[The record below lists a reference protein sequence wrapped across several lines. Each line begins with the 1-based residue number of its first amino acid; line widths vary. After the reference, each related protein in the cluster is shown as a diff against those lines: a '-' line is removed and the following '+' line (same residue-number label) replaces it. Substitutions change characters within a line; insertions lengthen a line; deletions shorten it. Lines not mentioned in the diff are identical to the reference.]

1 MRLIRRIFFG
11 IFIYLVFASAAAAAG
26 EMRIVSLS
34 PAVTE
39 LVFQLGQGRYLV
51 GRSEV
56 CNYPAEV
63 RDLPIA
69 GRYADPDIEKV
80 LGLRPTLVV
89 SNDLRSPGLERV
101 LRAQGIRLIVKQCRT
116 VEEYREWVVLLG
128 RVLDC
133 PTQAKAELERF
144 DREIAELRKLK
155 PLSASLLWVVSDSP
169 LLTGGRSSLLSE
181 VSQLAGMRNAGDVSG
196 LAYYRISRETLIN
209 DPPDVIIWANSGAS
223 PGADDYFWGGFEAVR
238 KRRIL
243 RYLHEDTVMRPG
255 PRLPEGIRKLRR
267 EVEAFGC
274 GVPVAD
280 GSKIGKTEA
289 AGKGIP
295 AVVKQTAGG
304 EDAKGATEAAGKETP
319 AVVKQTTG
327 REDAVGADDHERKA
341 TVVFRL
347 YAAVVGALLFAVLL
361 AWMTGFWNMIL
372 FMASLGAALL
382 IGVLCGS
389 RFLPP
394 SEWFVDGEW
403 NPIFVLRLMRQLTAL
418 TVGASLAVAGAV
430 FQTVLR
436 NPLAEP
442 FTLGISGGSGVG
454 AALAI
459 ILHLNAISFL
469 AMPLC
474 ALFGALC
481 ALGLVLFGAGW
492 RRDGGESILL
502 GGVIVGTICGSVL
515 MYLLSVADNDQLAGV
530 TWWMLGD
537 LQAAEPRLLLSCALC
552 LAASLVL
559 LRAFSGELN
568 ALAFGDAASWN
579 FGGDPV
585 AVRRILIVVAS
596 LLAAGTVALAGM
608 IGFVGLMIP
617 HAVRRFRGC
626 DHRKLLPILAVTG
639 GAFLM
644 LCDLMSRVVCASR
657 ELPVGV
663 ITSAVGG
670 TLFLYLLKRRR
681 RV

>member
-1 MRLIRRIFFG
+1 MDLVRRIFFG
-11 IFIYLVFASAAAAAG
+11 IFIYGLFVSASAAG
-26 EMRIVSLS
+26 EPRIVSLS

-56 CNYPAEV
+56 CNYPAEAC
-63 RDLPIA
+63 RLPVA
-69 GRYADPDIEKV
+69 GRYAEPDIEK
-80 LGLRPTLVV
+80 LLALHPTLVV
-89 SNDLRSPGLERV
+89 TNDLHSPKLERV
-101 LRAQGIRLIVKQCRT
+101 LREQGIRLIVKQCRT
-116 VEEYREWVVLLG
+116 VQEYREWVELLG
-128 RVLDC
+128 EVLDC
-133 PTQAKAELERF
+133 PERAKAELERF
-144 DREIAELRKLK
+144 DREIAELRKLE
-155 PLSASLLWVVSDSP
+155 PLPISLLWVVSDSP

-181 VSQLAGMRNAGDVSG
+181 VSQLAGMKNAGDVSD
-196 LAYYRISRETLIN
+196 LAYYRISRETLIKN
-209 DPPDVIIWANSGAS
+209 PPDVIIWANSGAS
-223 PGADDYFWGGFEAVR
+223 PKADDHFWGDFEAVR

-267 EVEAFGC
+267 EAEKLMN
-274 GVPVAD
+274 D
-280 GSKIGKTEA
+280 QSA
-289 AGKGIP
+289 AP
-295 AVVKQTAGG
+295 
-304 EDAKGATEAAGKETP
+304 P
-319 AVVKQTTG
+319 
-327 REDAVGADDHERKA
+327 RKA
-341 TVVFRL
+341 SNFWL
-347 YAAVVGALLFAVLL
+347 YAAAGGALLLAGMLSWLCGVRNMLISMTVLGLALL
-361 AWMTGFWNMIL
+361 AGIL
-372 FMASLGAALL
+372 FG
-382 IGVLCGS
+382 GS
-389 RFLPP
+389 FLPP
-394 SEWFVDGEW
+394 SEWRANGDW

-469 AMPLC
+469 AVPLC

-515 MYLLSVADNDQLAGV
+515 MYVLSIADNDQLAGV

-585 AVRRILIVVAS
+585 VVRRILIVVAS

-626 DHRKLLPILAVTG
+626 DHRKLLPVLAVTG
-639 GAFLM
+639 GVFLM
-644 LCDLMSRVVCASR
+644 LCDLLSRVVCASR

-681 RV
+681 RI

>member
-1 MRLIRRIFFG
+1 MRGLCRFLLGVCLF
-11 IFIYLVFASAAAAAG
+11 LLAVTVSPLSAG
-26 EMRIVSLS
+26 EIRIVSLS
-34 PAVTE
+34 PALTE
-39 LVFQLGQGRYLV
+39 LVCQLGQGGKLV

-63 RDLPIA
+63 RELPVA

-80 LGLRPTLVV
+80 LRLRPTLVL
-89 SNDLRSPGLERV
+89 SNDLRSPQLERV
-101 LRAQGIRLIVKQCRT
+101 LHERGIRLIVKQCRT
-116 VEEYREWVVLLG
+116 VAEYREWVDLLG
-128 RVLDC
+128 RELSC
-133 PTQAKAELERF
+133 SERAAAELARF
-144 DREIAELRKLK
+144 DREIDELRKLK
-155 PLSASLLWVVSDSP
+155 PLPLSLLWVISDSP
-169 LLTGGRSSLLSE
+169 LLTGGRNSLLSE
-181 VSQLAGMRNAGDVSG
+181 VSQLAGMKNSGDVSG
-196 LAYYRISRETLIN
+196 LAYYRMSRETLTEN
-209 DPPDVIIWANSGAS
+209 PPDVIIWANSGAS
-223 PGADDYFWGGFEAVR
+223 PQLGDHFWGEFEAVR

-267 EVEAFGC
+267 EAEMLVC
-274 GVPVAD
+274 DP
-280 GSKIGKTEA
+280 A
-289 AGKGIP
+289 AAP
-295 AVVKQTAGG
+295 DRRSAH
-304 EDAKGATEAAGKETP
+304 
-319 AVVKQTTG
+319 TG
-327 REDAVGADDHERKA
+327 R
-341 TVVFRL
+341 TIL
-347 YAAVVGALLFAVLL
+347 PYALAIGAVLL
-361 AWMTGFWNMIL
+361 ALLATAWMSGARALAISVP
-372 FMASLGAALL
+372 AIAAALL
-382 IGVLCGS
+382 AGILFGGS
-389 RFLPP
+389 WLPP
-394 SEWFVDGEW
+394 SRWYVDGEW
-403 NPIFVLRLMRQLTAL
+403 DPIFVLRLMRQLTAL
-418 TVGASLAVAGAV
+418 TVGASLAVSGAV

-459 ILHLNAISFL
+459 VLHLNALSFL
-469 AMPLC
+469 SVPLC

-481 ALGLVLFGAGW
+481 ALGLVLFGAGR

-515 MYLLSVADNDQLAGV
+515 MYILSVADNDQLAGV

-537 LQAAEPRLLLSCALC
+537 LQAADPRLLASCALC
-552 LAASLVL
+552 LAASLLL

-579 FGGDPV
+579 FGGDPAV
-585 AVRRILIVVAS
+585 VRRLLIVIAS

-626 DHRKLLPILAVTG
+626 DHRRLLPVLAVTG
-639 GAFLM
+639 GVFLM
-644 LCDLMSRVVCASR
+644 LCDLLSRVFYVNR
-657 ELPVGV
+657 ELPIGV

-670 TLFLYLLKRRR
+670 TLFMYLLKRRW

>member
-1 MRLIRRIFFG
+1 MNFVRRIFFG
-11 IFIYLVFASAAAAAG
+11 IFALAVFSAALSAAAG
-26 EMRIVSLS
+26 EPRIVSLS

-39 LVFQLGQGRYLV
+39 LVCQLGQGRFLV

-63 RDLPIA
+63 LKLPVA
-69 GRYADPDIEKV
+69 GRYADPNIEKV
-80 LGLRPTLVV
+80 LELRPTLVV
-89 SNDLRSPGLERV
+89 SNDLRSPGLELV
-101 LRAQGIRLIVKQCRT
+101 LRAQGIRVLVKQCRT
-116 VEEYREWVVLLG
+116 VGEYREWVELLG
-128 RVLDC
+128 RELDC
-133 PTQAKAELERF
+133 PEQAKAELARF

-155 PLSASLLWVVSDSP
+155 PLPVSLLWVVSDSP
-169 LLTGGRSSLLSE
+169 LFTGGRSSLLSE
-181 VSQLAGMRNAGDVSG
+181 VSQLAGMKNTGDVSEM
-196 LAYYRISRETLIN
+196 AYYRMSRETLIN
-209 DPPDVIIWANSGAS
+209 HPPDVIIWANSGAS
-223 PGADDYFWGGFEAVR
+223 PGADDHFWGGFEAVR

-267 EVEAFGC
+267 EVEGLLGETSGAEHDPPT
-274 GVPVAD
+274 VYYAA
-280 GSKIGKTEA
+280 A
-289 AGKGIP
+289 AG
-295 AVVKQTAGG
+295 
-304 EDAKGATEAAGKETP
+304 
-319 AVVKQTTG
+319 
-327 REDAVGADDHERKA
+327 
-341 TVVFRL
+341 
-347 YAAVVGALLFAVLL
+347 AVLL
-361 AWMTGFWNMIL
+361 AGLLLWMNGLKSMLI
-372 FMASLGAALL
+372 SLAAIVAALL
-382 IGVLCGS
+382 LGVLCGGS
-389 RFLPP
+389 FLPP
-394 SEWFVDGEW
+394 SEWRVGGEW

-418 TVGASLAVAGAV
+418 TVGASLAVSGAV
-430 FQTVLR
+430 FQSVLR

-459 ILHLNAISFL
+459 ILHLNAVSFL
-469 AMPLC
+469 SVPLC
-474 ALFGALC
+474 ALFGALG
-481 ALGLVLFGAGW
+481 ALGIVLFGAGW

-515 MYLLSVADNDQLAGV
+515 MYLLSIADNDQLAGV

-537 LQAAEPRLLLSCALC
+537 LQAAEPRLLVSCALG
-552 LAASLVL
+552 LAASLVV
-559 LRAFSGELN
+559 LRGFSGELN

-579 FGGDPV
+579 FGGNPV

-626 DHRKLLPILAVTG
+626 DHRRLLPVLAVTG
-639 GAFLM
+639 GVFLM
-644 LCDLMSRVVCASR
+644 LCDLVSRVLYADR

-681 RV
+681 RG

>member
-1 MRLIRRIFFG
+1 MRCIRRAVFG
-11 IFIYLVFASAAAAAG
+11 ICVFLFLASALPLFAG
-26 EMRIVSLS
+26 GTRIVSLS

-39 LVFQLGQGRYLV
+39 LVCQLGQGRNLV

-63 RDLPIA
+63 RTLPIV
-69 GRYADPDIEKV
+69 GRYADPDMEKV
-80 LGLRPTLVV
+80 LRLRPTVV
-89 SNDLRSPGLERV
+89 VTNDLRTPQLERV
-101 LRAQGIRLIVKQCRT
+101 LREQGIRLIVKQCRT
-116 VEEYREWVVLLG
+116 VAEYREWVELLG
-128 RVLDC
+128 RELSC
-133 PTQAKAELERF
+133 PEAAKAELERF

-155 PLSASLLWVVSDSP
+155 PLPLSLLWVISDSP

-181 VSQLAGMRNAGDVSG
+181 VSQLAGMKNAGDVSE
-196 LAYYRISRETLIN
+196 LAYYRLSRETLVKN
-209 DPPDVIIWANSGAS
+209 PPDVIIWANSGAS
-223 PGADDYFWGGFEAVR
+223 PGTDDHFWGEFEAVK

-267 EVEAFGC
+267 EAEAMTGKKTARETSGPKTVISKLPTGYWLAAL
-274 GVPVAD
+274 GVLLLAGVLVWLNGIRGMIISLAA
-280 GSKIGKTEA
+280 IG
-289 AGKGIP
+289 
-295 AVVKQTAGG
+295 AV
-304 EDAKGATEAAGKETP
+304 
-319 AVVKQTTG
+319 
-327 REDAVGADDHERKA
+327 
-341 TVVFRL
+341 
-347 YAAVVGALLFAVLL
+347 LFAGVLL
-361 AWMTGFWNMIL
+361 G
-372 FMASLGAALL
+372 
-382 IGVLCGS
+382 GS
-389 RFLPP
+389 FLPP
-394 SEWFVDGEW
+394 AEWYADGEW
-403 NPIFVLRLMRQLTAL
+403 NPIFVLRFMRQLTAL

-459 ILHLNAISFL
+459 VLHLNALSFL
-469 AMPLC
+469 AVPLC
-474 ALFGALC
+474 ALIGALG

-492 RRDGGESILL
+492 RRDGGESVLL

-515 MYLLSVADNDQLAGV
+515 MYILSVADNDQLAGV

-537 LQAAEPRLLLSCALC
+537 LQAAEPRLLLSCALW
-552 LAASLVL
+552 LAVSLVL
-559 LRAFSGELN
+559 LRGFSGELN

-585 AVRRILIVVAS
+585 VVRRILIVIAS

-617 HAVRRFRGC
+617 HAVRRFRGG
-626 DHRKLLPILAVTG
+626 DHRKLLPVLAVTG
-639 GAFLM
+639 GVFLM
-644 LCDLMSRVVCASR
+644 FCDLLSRIADTHR

-670 TLFLYLLKRRR
+670 ALFLYLLKRRR
-681 RV
+681 RA

>member
-11 IFIYLVFASAAAAAG
+11 IFICLVFASAAAESG
-26 EMRIVSLS
+26 ETRIVSLS

-56 CNYPAEV
+56 CNYPAEAS
-63 RDLPIA
+63 RLPVA
-69 GRYADPDIEKV
+69 GRYAEPYIEK
-80 LGLRPTLVV
+80 LLALHPTLVV
-89 SNDLRSPGLERV
+89 TNDLHSPQLERV
-101 LRAQGIRLIVKQCRT
+101 LREQGIRLIVKQCRT
-116 VEEYREWVVLLG
+116 VQEYREWVELLG
-128 RVLDC
+128 GVLDC
-133 PTQAKAELERF
+133 PERARAELERF
-144 DREIAELRKLK
+144 DREIAELRKLE
-155 PLSASLLWVVSDSP
+155 PLPISLLWVVSDSP
-169 LLTGGRSSLLSE
+169 LLTGGKSSLLSE
-181 VSQLAGMRNAGDVSG
+181 VSQLAGMKNAGDVSD
-196 LAYYRISRETLIN
+196 LAYYRLSREMLIK

-223 PGADDYFWGGFEAVR
+223 PQADDHFWGDFEAVK

-267 EVEAFGC
+267 EAEKLMKAER
-274 GVPVAD
+274 VAPP
-280 GSKIGKTEA
+280 K
-289 AGKGIP
+289 
-295 AVVKQTAGG
+295 
-304 EDAKGATEAAGKETP
+304 
-319 AVVKQTTG
+319 
-327 REDAVGADDHERKA
+327 KA
-341 TVVFRL
+341 SALWL
-347 YAAVVGALLFAVLL
+347 YAAAAGALLLAGMLSWLCGIRNMLISMTVLCLALL
-361 AWMTGFWNMIL
+361 AGIL
-372 FMASLGAALL
+372 FG
-382 IGVLCGS
+382 GS
-389 RFLPP
+389 FLPP
-394 SEWFVDGEW
+394 SEWRVSGDW

-469 AMPLC
+469 AVPLC

-515 MYLLSVADNDQLAGV
+515 MYVLSIADNDQLAGV

-552 LAASLVL
+552 LAVSLVL

-644 LCDLMSRVVCASR
+644 LCDLLSRVVCASR

>member
-1 MRLIRRIFFG
+1 MRFVRRMFFG
-11 IFIYLVFASAAAAAG
+11 IFALAVFAAAFPTAAA
-26 EMRIVSLS
+26 EPRIVSLS

-39 LVFQLGQGRYLV
+39 LVFQLGQGRNLV

-63 RDLPIA
+63 RKLPIA
-69 GRYADPDIEKV
+69 GRYADPNIEKV
-80 LGLRPTLVV
+80 LELRPTLVV

-101 LRAQGIRLIVKQCRT
+101 LREQGIRLVVKQCRT
-116 VEEYREWVVLLG
+116 VREYREWVELLG
-128 RVLDC
+128 RELDC
-133 PTQAKAELERF
+133 QEQAIAELARF

-155 PLSASLLWVVSDSP
+155 PLPVSLLWVVSDSP

-181 VSQLAGMRNAGDVSG
+181 VSQLAGMKNSGDVSK
-196 LAYYRISRETLIN
+196 LAYYRMSRETLIKN
-209 DPPDVIIWANSGAS
+209 PPDVIIWANSGAS
-223 PGADDYFWGGFEAVR
+223 PGTDDHFWGELEAVK

-267 EVEAFGC
+267 EAE
-274 GVPVAD
+274 
-280 GSKIGKTEA
+280 KLM
-289 AGKGIP
+289 
-295 AVVKQTAGG
+295 AGG
-304 EDAKGATEAAGKETP
+304 QVAP
-319 AVVKQTTG
+319 R
-327 REDAVGADDHERKA
+327 REKTSD
-341 TVVFRL
+341 FWL
-347 YAAVVGALLFAVLL
+347 YAAAGGALLL
-361 AWMTGFWNMIL
+361 
-372 FMASLGAALL
+372 AALL
-382 IGVLCGS
+382 PWLCGVKNTVVSLTVLGVALLAGVLWGGS
-389 RFLPP
+389 FLPP
-394 SEWFVDGEW
+394 VEWRVDGEW
-403 NPIFVLRLMRQLTAL
+403 NPIFVLRFTRQLTAL
-418 TVGASLAVAGAV
+418 TVGASLAVSGAV

-459 ILHLNAISFL
+459 ILHLNALSFL
-469 AMPLC
+469 SVPLC

-492 RRDGGESILL
+492 RRDGGETILL

-537 LQAAEPRLLLSCALC
+537 LQAAEPRLLLSCGFC
-552 LAASLVL
+552 LAASLVI
-559 LRAFSGELN
+559 LRGFSGELN

-585 AVRRILIVVAS
+585 VVRRILIVVAS

-626 DHRKLLPILAVTG
+626 DHRRLLPLLAVTG

-644 LCDLMSRVVCASR
+644 LCDLLSRVVFASR

-670 TLFLYLLKRRR
+670 TLFLYLLKRRGR
-681 RV
+681 A